1 MRYYRASSIS
11 KVIANSGL
19 SFKEFSEKTGVSRD
33 TLFKVRKSG
42 KRNLSVESLQKIAN
56 AMGVGFVI
64 KPVNNQKNEN

>member
-1 MRYYRASSIS
+1 MKYYRASSIS

-56 AMGVGFVI
+56 ALGVGFVI
-64 KPVNNQKNEN
+64 KPVNNPTNEN